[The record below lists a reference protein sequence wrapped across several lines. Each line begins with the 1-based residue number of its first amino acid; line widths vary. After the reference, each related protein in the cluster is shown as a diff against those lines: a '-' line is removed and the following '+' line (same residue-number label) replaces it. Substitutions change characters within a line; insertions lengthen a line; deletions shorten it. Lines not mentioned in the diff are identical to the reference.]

1 MFKKI
6 IFSIIVISLI
16 LSFSTLTLAQ
26 GANSEENKKSEIK
39 MFTEALNEYE
49 LENYALA
56 EEGFKS
62 LLEKE
67 NLEEGIQFGA
77 LYYSSMTAI
86 NRNQTVKA
94 EKYLERLNNFG
105 YQSAQLNWKIAQ
117 LYLNK
122 NNQFD
127 NADFKKA
134 LNYLQKA
141 KEAGI
146 SKLEFKRDLA
156 YANLET
162 QNLEEAK
169 KIYEE
174 IIKNDPSDVDYL
186 NLAKIKER
194 EGDINQAIKYYES
207 ALEMNSSQSS
217 LFLNLANLYQK
228 VDNYNAAISIYNQG
242 IKVNKNFAP
251 YYIGLGESHI
261 KAENYSSAESA
272 LKRAVEIN
280 NNSYYGYYL
289 LANLE
294 NKKGNLNE
302 ALNYYSQALKH
313 NPDYVDAY
321 LAEGKIHL
329 ERNENYRAISR
340 FSLAVEKNPD
350 YAESHYYL
358 GRAYYQAEMLEAAR
372 SELRKALHID
382 DSFKQ
387 ARDLLDRIEQELD
400 LS

>member
-1 MFKKI
+1 MLKKI
-6 IFSIIVISLI
+6 FFSIIIISLI

-26 GANSEENKKSEIK
+26 EASKEENKKSEIEI
-39 MFTEALNEYE
+39 FTAALNEYD

-56 EEGFKS
+56 EEEFKS

-67 NLEEGIQFGA
+67 NLEEGMQFGA
-77 LYYSSMTAI
+77 LYYSAMTAI

-94 EKYLERLNNFG
+94 VNYLEKLNDFG
-105 YQSAQLNWKIAQ
+105 YQSAYLNWKIAQ

-146 SKLEFKRDLA
+146 SKIEFKRDLA

-174 IIKNDPSDVDYL
+174 IIKNDPAAADYL
-186 NLAKIKER
+186 NLARIKEN
-194 EGDINQAIKYYES
+194 EGNINQAIKYYES

-242 IKVNKNFAP
+242 IKVKKNFAP

-261 KAENYSSAESA
+261 KSENYSEAESA

-280 NNSYYGYYL
+280 SNSYYGYYL

-294 NKKGNLNE
+294 NKKGNSNE
-302 ALNYYSQALKH
+302 ALKYYSQALKH

-329 ERNENYRAISR
+329 ERKENYRAISR

-358 GRAYYQAEMLEAAR
+358 GKAYYQAEMLEAAR

-382 DSFKQ
+382 NSFKQ

-400 LS
+400 LN